1 MLHEEDAL
9 LLINKTHPLAPG
21 WEETVRRISII
32 SVRGL
37 PIEVEE
43 TTLAAWESLKD
54 DMAARGMKIGILSAY
69 RSREEQVH
77 TIERLTKEFGPEY
90 AAATAAPVGASEHH
104 TGLCLDI
111 TMEEN
116 GAWVIGN
123 MNLMAAEE
131 AYLKIHARLAEH
143 GFILRYPRGK
153 EAITGYGYE
162 PWHIRY
168 VGKKAAK
175 EIADSGRTL
184 EEYLQKK

>member
-1 MLHEEDAL
+1 MCREEDAL

-21 WEETVRRISII
+21 WEESVKRIPVT

-37 PIEVEE
+37 SIEVEE
-43 TTLAAWESLKD
+43 TTLAAWLDLKS
-54 DMAARGMKIGILSAY
+54 DMAARGMTIGILSAY

-111 TMEEN
+111 TMQEG

-131 AYLKIHARLAEH
+131 SYLKIHERLAEH

-153 EAITGYGYE
+153 ETITGYGYE

-175 EIADSGRTL
+175 EITDSGITL
-184 EEYLQKK
+184 EEYLRQE